1 MNKHEE
7 YREQVGLV
15 LRILPHI
22 YELEQLAVHGGT
34 AINLFHQNMPRY
46 SVDIDLTYL
55 PIEDRE
61 QSLREINRLLGE
73 LRLHLLD
80 RIKGIRVIHK
90 PDVLKLLCAL
100 DMALVKVEV
109 NGTKRG
115 ALGAVETRSLCAA
128 AEEDFHTKCKAH
140 VVGLTQLYGGK
151 LSAALSRQHPRD
163 LFDFV
168 HMGCGFDEVRDGLL
182 LALAG
187 SDKPII
193 ESLAPNPINQH
204 DALEKQFVG
213 MTNEPFSYADY
224 VAAREELHRFV
235 MEGLSDADKRF
246 LVSLEKGEPDWS
258 VCSAGNLSRFPS
270 VQWKLRNIA
279 KLRELNPEKYVQGVD
294 KLELYLGRMGS
305 KR

>member
-7 YREQVGLV
+7 YREQVALV

-34 AINLFHQNMPRY
+34 AINLFHKNMPRY

-61 QSLREINRLLGE
+61 TSLREINRLLGE
-73 LRLHLLD
+73 LRLRLLE
-80 RIKGIRVIHK
+80 RVKGIRVIHK
-90 PDVLKLLCAL
+90 PDVWKLQCTL
-100 DMALVKVEV
+100 DMAMVKVEV
-109 NGTKRG
+109 NGTKCS

-128 AEEDFHTKCKAH
+128 AEADFHTKCKAH
-140 VVGLTQLYGGK
+140 VVGQSQLYGGK

-168 HMGCGFDEVRDGLL
+168 HMGCGFDEVRNGLL

-193 ESLAPNPINQH
+193 ESLAPNAIDQH

-213 MTNEPFSYADY
+213 MTDEPFSYADY
-224 VAAREELHRFV
+224 EEARVALHRFV
-235 MEGLSDADKRF
+235 MEGLSDADKWF
-246 LVSLEKGEPDWS
+246 LVSLEKGEPDWN
-258 VCSAGNLSRFPS
+258 VCSAGDLSRFPS
-270 VQWKLRNIA
+270 VQWKQRNIE
-279 KLRELNPEKYVQGVD
+279 KLRDLNPEKYVQGVE
-294 KLELYLGRMGS
+294 KLERYLDGR
-305 KR
+305 R